1 MKNQIQYEA
10 LCIIDG
16 KTNRRDKMSD
26 DKDISTEGESTIRT
40 SVERSFK

>member
-16 KTNRRDKMSD
+16 KMKKKDRNSD
-26 DKDISTEGESTIRT
+26 DKDISTEGESTIRN
-40 SVERSFK
+40 SEERSHK